1 MHLWLL
7 GFQAGRSKSRASW
20 VQILVNMLNQGLF
33 NELHGCVST
42 GKEANVYQA
51 STADGN
57 DLAVKIFKTSI
68 LTFKDRNRCSI
79 LCKS

>member
-1 MHLWLL
+1 MLESE
-7 GFQAGRSKSRASW
+7 AGRIKSRTAW
-20 VQILVNMLNQGLF
+20 VQILVKMLNHGLF

-68 LTFKDRNRCSI
+68 LTFKDRNRCSN
-79 LCKS
+79 LCTS

>member
-1 MHLWLL
+1 MPECK
-7 GFQAGRSKSRASW
+7 AGKVKSRAAW
-20 VQILVNMLNQGLF
+20 VQILVKMLNHKLF

-68 LTFKDRNRCSI
+68 LTFKDRNRCSFS
-79 LCKS
+79 CTS